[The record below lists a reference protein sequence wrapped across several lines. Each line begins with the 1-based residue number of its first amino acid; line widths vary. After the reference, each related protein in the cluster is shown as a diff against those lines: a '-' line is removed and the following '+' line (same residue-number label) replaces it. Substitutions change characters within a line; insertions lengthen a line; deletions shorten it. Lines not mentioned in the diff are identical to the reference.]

1 MTYKAALHPS
11 VHINLKKLY
20 MLDRSGY
27 DYVKQRLRLL
37 AYKPEMGVPL
47 EAEFQ
52 GKWRIHIGPFVLV
65 YTFDSVTNILTLLVF
80 EHYTRAYDMYS
91 AYA

>member
-1 MTYKAALHPS
+1 MTYRVVLHPQVS
-11 VHINLKKLY
+11 RNLKKLY
-20 MLDRSGY
+20 LLDRSGY

-52 GKWRIHIGPFVLV
+52 GKWRIHIGSYVLV
-65 YTFDSVTNILTLLVF
+65 YTFDSTKNILSLLVF
-80 EHYTRAYDMYS
+80 EHYTRAYDMDT
-91 AYA
+91 AYV

>member
-1 MTYKAALHPS
+1 MYKVALHPS
-11 VHINLKKLY
+11 VRRDLKKLY
-20 MLDRSGY
+20 LFDRPEY
-27 DYVKQRLRLL
+27 EYVKQRLHLL
-37 AYKPEMGVPL
+37 AYNPEIGVPL

-65 YTFDSVTNILTLLVF
+65 YKFDPVANILTLLVF
-80 EHYTRAYDMYS
+80 EHYTWAYDMYT

>member
-1 MTYKAALHPS
+1 MAYRVALHPS
-11 VHINLKKLY
+11 VCRNLKKLY
-20 MLDRSGY
+20 RLDRPEY

-37 AYKPEMGVPL
+37 AYKPEMGFPL

-52 GKWRIHIGPFVLV
+52 GKWRIHIGPYVLV
-65 YTFDSVTNILTLLVF
+65 YKFDSITNILTLLVF
-80 EHYTRAYDMYS
+80 EHYTWAYNMYT

>member
-1 MTYKAALHPS
+1 MYKVALHPS
-11 VHINLKKLY
+11 VRRNLKKLY
-20 MLDRSGY
+20 LLDRPEY
-27 DYVKQRLRLL
+27 EYVKQRFRLL
-37 AYKPEMGVPL
+37 AHNPEMGVPL

-65 YTFDSVTNILTLLVF
+65 YKFDPTTNILTFLVF
-80 EHYTRAYDMYS
+80 EHYTWAYDLYT